1 LLQTYTDSQGR
12 TKQRKRAIPAGL
24 SKRDQRILRSV
35 RRRAHYLDKGFNL
48 CGFRVGWTFW
58 LGLIPGLG
66 DVVDFLLGYCLVVR
80 KCRKADLPAVVVSKL
95 MTNLII
101 GTCLGVVPIV
111 GDIMLATVS
120 SYFFP
125 LRPVRPRLTAPPLN
139 PLPSPRPTRSGKPT
153 RATRPSLRTSSS
165 SAPSTP
171 TPAPTP
177 LARAPTRRPS
187 PSRSSTTHTSTPGR
201 ASGSARPHRTRS
213 TTSSPTSERR

>member
-1 LLQTYTDSQGR
+1 MSFVAKKLGMGYAQKAAQQAVPPPADPHYEVSTDFCHLAAPLGASNLSPDVRLLLQTYTDSQGR

-125 LRPVRPRLTAPPLN
+125 LRPVRP
-139 PLPSPRPTRSGKPT
+139 G
-153 RATRPSLRTSSS
+153 
-165 SAPSTP
+165 
-171 TPAPTP
+171 
-177 LARAPTRRPS
+177 
-187 PSRSSTTHTSTPGR
+187 
-201 ASGSARPHRTRS
+201 
-213 TTSSPTSERR
+213 